1 MLDQSFSAKNFEVI
15 FNLRNRTGKI
25 ELATMPILYQQIVAE
40 IKQTKGK
47 IVALK
52 AKKKTTWAASDKQ
65 NFEDWNC
72 DLKVLQEWKMQEL
85 QNDLEA
91 ISVSVNSPIFHFI
104 MTTHLHEGKDVFT
117 INTAQ
122 QPVFYAIK
130 QLQYNIQRTF
140 KVQQANRHAIMACL
154 RLLLNT
160 KLPIYI
166 IRTDIARFFESIPQ
180 NRLLKMINDNTLLS
194 YKSKSFIRAIFKEF
208 EHTKN
213 IANIAPGEGVP
224 RGVGI
229 SSLLSEIYMRDLDQI
244 ILSRKEVI
252 YYARYV
258 DDIFIILTS
267 LGTSADLNTYYANLT
282 TLFFQ
287 YGLTLKQPTADIKCE
302 LLDFTTESSQQK
314 QFEYLGYKLYL
325 NKVSGRG
332 LETKYGLSEHKI
344 NSLHTRIDNA
354 FDHFNNMSKK
364 NLRIARKD
372 LLDTL
377 NIISGNVK
385 LRNAKSGVK
394 VGLFYNNDLLT
405 YFCDLD
411 DLNDYLQAKPLNP
424 YIGLFRTEI
433 ERQKYIEKL
442 KLRITNVNF
451 RQRWNSRSMYD
462 FTTSRMKEIAE
473 WL

>member
-1 MLDQSFSAKNFEVI
+1 MLDQSFSAKNFEEI
-15 FNLRNRTGKI
+15 FNIRNRTGKI
-25 ELATMPILYQQIVAE
+25 EIATMPILFQQIVAE
-40 IKQTKGK
+40 IKQTKVK
-47 IVALK
+47 IAALK
-52 AKKKTTWAASDKQ
+52 ARKRTTWGASDKQ
-65 NFEDWNC
+65 NFEDWNS
-72 DLKVLQEWKMQEL
+72 DLKVLQEWKIQEL
-85 QNDLEA
+85 QNYLEA
-91 ISVSVNSPIFHFI
+91 ISVSVNSQIFHFS
-104 MTTHLHEGKDVFT
+104 MTMHLHEGKNVFA

-194 YKSKSFIRAIFKEF
+194 YKSKAFIRAIFKEF
-208 EHTKN
+208 EDIKN
-213 IANIAPGEGVP
+213 TANITLGEGVP

-244 ILSRKEVI
+244 IISRKEVI

-267 LGTSADLNTYYANLT
+267 LGTSADLNTYYAKLT

-287 YGLTLKQPTADIKCE
+287 YGLTLKQPNVDRKCE
-302 LLDFTTESSQQK
+302 LLDFTTENGQQK

-325 NKVSGRG
+325 NKVPRKG
-332 LETKYGLSEHKI
+332 LEAKYGLSDHKI

-354 FDHFNNMSKK
+354 FEHFNKMSKK

-394 VGLFYNNDLLT
+394 VGLFYNNDLLS
-405 YFCDLD
+405 YFSDLD
-411 DLNDYLQAKPLNP
+411 DLTAYLQAKSLNP
-424 YIGLFRTEI
+424 YIGLFKTEI
-433 ERQKYIEKL
+433 ERQDYIEKL
-442 KLRITNVNF
+442 NLRIINVDF
-451 RQRWNSRSMYD
+451 HQRWNSRSMYD